1 MFEDKMFF
9 KLIWH
14 HTLGAKGVWTVGGIN
29 DVGGGSAPF
38 LNGSGGLGMPSAENS
53 GNPGAR

>member
-1 MFEDKMFF
+1 MKITHSM
-9 KLIWH
+9 KLNWV

-29 DVGGGSAPF
+29 DVGGGRAPF
-38 LNGSGGLGMPSAENS
+38 LNGSGGLGIPSAENS

>member
-1 MFEDKMFF
+1 M
-9 KLIWH
+9 KLNWV